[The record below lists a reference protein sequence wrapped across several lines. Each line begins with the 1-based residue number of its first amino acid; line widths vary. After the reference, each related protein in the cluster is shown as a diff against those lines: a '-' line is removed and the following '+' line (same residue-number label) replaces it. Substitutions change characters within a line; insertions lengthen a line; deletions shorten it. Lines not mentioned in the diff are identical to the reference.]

1 MNENIE
7 AIVKNVGTDI
17 SGKWVSTDKI
27 VNVVEAT
34 VKECIAVVEKTPTH
48 CAYTTHDLGTV
59 TCTIRKSVESLKNHF
74 EVKQ

>member
-1 MNENIE
+1 VNENIA
-7 AIVKNVGTDI
+7 AIVNNVGTDI

-27 VNVVEAT
+27 ANVVEAT
-34 VKECIAVVEKTPTH
+34 VKECIAVVENTPTH

-59 TCTIRKSVESLKNHF
+59 TCTIRKSVESIKNHF

>member
-1 MNENIE
+1 VNEKINNL
-7 AIVKNVGTDI
+7 VQSTKTDI